1 MLEHCFRQISIAF
14 AVAAAGTLLA
24 GGFAPAAL
32 AAAPLASAHWIGT
45 WGTAPEPPRPAVGR
59 FPGTQSFSDQTI
71 RQLVR
76 ISAGGTHLRIHFTNE
91 YGTHPL
97 HIGAASVAL
106 VGPGGAPEPGTER
119 TLSFAGKPDAW
130 IPAGAPYV
138 SDAID
143 LAVKPL
149 ATVAISIYF
158 PDQTD
163 PCTCH
168 AVGLQTAYV
177 SGPGNFV
184 GKPFDAAQMIQS
196 RAFISGVD
204 VETTSSGGTIVALG
218 DSITDGFGS
227 TPNANSRWPDLLADR
242 LVAQHG
248 RQAWGVVDMGISGN
262 RVLADGVGEG
272 ALHRFDRDVLS
283 VPAVKYVIFFEGVND
298 LINSYAQSSGLSPK
312 DPGKD
317 SGTSAPKATAAALI
331 AGYRQLIERAHT
343 HGIKVIGVTLTPYAG
358 ATLGRRADLYSPEGE
373 AQREAINRW
382 IRASGAF
389 DGVLDFDAVW
399 RDPADPTRIISSLQH
414 GDHLHGNDAGYQALV
429 RSINPALFR

>member
-1 MLEHCFRQISIAF
+1 MVKYRLKWSSV

-24 GGFAPAAL
+24 GGFAPAVL
-32 AAAPLASAHWIGT
+32 AASSAAKEHWIGT
-45 WGTAPEPPRPAVGR
+45 WGAAPEPPRPTVGR
-59 FPGTQSFSDQTI
+59 FAGTPGYSNQTI

-106 VGPGGAPEPGTER
+106 VDSNGAPEAGTER

-143 LAVKPL
+143 LAVRPL
-149 ATVAISIYF
+149 ATVSISIYL
-158 PDQTD
+158 PEQTD

-168 AVGLQTAYV
+168 GIGLSTAYV

-184 GKPFDAAQMIQS
+184 GKPFEAAQKIQS

-204 VETTSSGGTIVALG
+204 VETTASGGTIVALG

-227 TPNANSRWPDLLADR
+227 MPDTNTRWPDLLANR
-242 LVAQHG
+242 IAAQHG
-248 RQAWGVVDMGISGN
+248 GNAWGVVDMGISGN
-262 RVLADGVGEG
+262 RVLADGAGDS
-272 ALHRFDRDVLS
+272 ALRRFDRDVLS
-283 VPAVKYVIFFEGVND
+283 VPDVRYVIISNGLND
-298 LINSYAQSSGLSPK
+298 LINSYGGASGPASS
-312 DPGKD
+312 DPHA
-317 SGTSAPKATAAALI
+317 SALQASAAALI

-343 HGIKVIGVTLTPYAG
+343 HGIKVLGATLTPYEG
-358 ATLGRRADLYSPEGE
+358 SSLGNRKDLYSTEGE
-373 AQREAINRW
+373 AQREVINRW
-382 IRASGAF
+382 IRTSGAF
-389 DGVLDFDAVW
+389 DGVIDFDAAW
-399 RDPADPTRIISSLQH
+399 RDPQHPTRIIENLQH
-414 GDHLHGNDAGYQALV
+414 GDHLHGNLAGYQALAQ
-429 RSINPALFR
+429 SIDVALFR